1 MLLSDSKFTIPGNRD
16 LYSSWA
22 ILRLRRDWVGWC
34 GVGRGCKGCVGKEL
48 RERRRDRMYMMQDF
62 RSGGRVKC
70 KDVLRLFMN
79 SCFAWSSIDYYF
91 NNIYN

>member
-1 MLLSDSKFTIPGNRD
+1 
-16 LYSSWA
+16 
-22 ILRLRRDWVGWC
+22 
-34 GVGRGCKGCVGKEL
+34 
-48 RERRRDRMYMMQDF
+48 MYMMQDF